1 MPQQTH
7 FTSDAVISRRSPLTA
22 PPSLP
27 ARRKSSPRLRGW
39 SGRKV
44 HTGQGVRRINSVS
57 STGTENPLIR
67 GGHSA
72 LLVGYPVN
80 VSHRA
85 AIPASTPKVF
95 STVAGLVRPQC
106 PHRPGRPSNPF
117 GVCGWDG
124 NPLKRVGHSAL
135 LVRRPRQHLHPRR
148 RPRQHI
154 EGLLPGCGLVRPQ
167 GSHRPGRPPNQFG
180 VCAWDG
186 KSAEMGWAFG
196 AARASS
202 RQCLHPRRHPRQH
215 AEGLLHGCGAGQ
227 AASPTPLRS
236 SAESVRCLRL
246 GRKIR

>member
-85 AIPASTPKVF
+85 AVPASTAKVICIDC
-95 STVAGLVRPQC
+95 R
-106 PHRPGRPSNPF
+106 
-117 GVCGWDG
+117 
-124 NPLKRVGHSAL
+124 
-135 LVRRPRQHLHPRR
+135 
-148 RPRQHI
+148 
-154 EGLLPGCGLVRPQ
+154 LLPKRERDRMFPCTSFRCGPCAC
-167 GSHRPGRPPNQFG
+167 FG
-180 VCAWDG
+180 
-186 KSAEMGWAFG
+186 
-196 AARASS
+196 
-202 RQCLHPRRHPRQH
+202 QNI
-215 AEGLLHGCGAGQ
+215 
-227 AASPTPLRS
+227 PTPNSRCGRGMRS
-236 SAESVRCLRL
+236 LAVPIGAHPQTFVPIMGVPALSATTALFS
-246 GRKIR
+246 I

>member
-95 STVAGLVRPQC
+95 STVAGLVRPQV
-106 PHRPGRPSNPF
+106 PHHSGRPPNPF
-117 GVCGWDG
+117 GVCDWDG
-124 NPLKRVGHSAL
+124 KSADTGWAFGAARGL
-135 LVRRPRQHLHPRR
+135 PRQRLPPRR
-148 RPRQHI
+148 RPRQHS
-154 EGLLPGCGLVRPQ
+154 EGHLHRLQVAPQ
-167 GSHRPGRPPNQFG
+167 
-180 VCAWDG
+180 
-186 KSAEMGWAFG
+186 KG
-196 AARASS
+196 A
-202 RQCLHPRRHPRQH
+202 
-215 AEGLLHGCGAGQ
+215 
-227 AASPTPLRS
+227 
-236 SAESVRCLRL
+236 
-246 GRKIR
+246 